1 MNKIAKIFRAIKEA
15 MKDEIEE
22 VKNLKVTSEDEEQA
36 AKITNLA
43 ADAMMMY
50 GVPVGGVGRAIMKKV
65 IAYSLRDLKDGMNT
79 PDKLIIKRVINEL
92 KEEEKDVIPLKKEE

>member
-1 MNKIAKIFRAIKEA
+1 MNKIKKFFKAFREA

-22 VKNLKVTSEDEEQA
+22 VKTLKVTKEDEEQA
-36 AKITNLA
+36 SKIANLA

-50 GVPVGGVGRAIMKKV
+50 GVPVGGVGRAVMKKV
-65 IAYSLRDLKDGMNT
+65 IAYSLRDIKDGVNA

-92 KEEEKDVIPLKKEE
+92 KEESKDV